1 MVLSHSRRRLAG
13 MALTFLLSVV
23 VLGCDSGPPM
33 GDVEGVVTVDGTPA
47 AAGAITFTPTD
58 GQRAPAGGEI
68 KNGKYAVRVAVGP
81 CKVELRVPKKIGE
94 KKLYGNDPNSPTA
107 PEFEESLPEKY
118 NDNTD
123 LKHDVAAGKTTKNWE
138 AKSRYAK

>member
-33 GDVEGVVTVDGTPA
+33 GDVEGVVTVDGAPA

-58 GQRAPAGGEI
+58 GRRAPAGGEI
-68 KNGKYAVRVAVGP
+68 KDGKYAVRVAVGP

>member
-33 GDVEGVVTVDGTPA
+33 GDVEGVVTVDGAPA

-68 KNGKYAVRVAVGP
+68 KDGKYAVRVAVGP